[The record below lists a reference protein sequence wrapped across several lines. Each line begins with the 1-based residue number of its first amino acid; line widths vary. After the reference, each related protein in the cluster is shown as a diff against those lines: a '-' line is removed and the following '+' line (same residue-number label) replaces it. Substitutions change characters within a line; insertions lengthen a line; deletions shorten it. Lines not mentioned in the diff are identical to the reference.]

1 MRSNVKCLQLWLR
14 TWYST
19 FGINISLLCF
29 QIFLLVYYRLRPKF
43 EDWQEYF
50 FQWTYM
56 CTYCELNL
64 KLVSNMCYILEVRKG
79 QSCLPPVYFICLYA
93 FSDPSHLLS
102 VCICCMGTLKWRL
115 RFLIMW
121 SKMNLLEWIYFYYF

>member
-1 MRSNVKCLQLWLR
+1 MKSNVKCLQLWFR

-29 QIFLLVYYRLRPKF
+29 QIFLLVYYRFGPKL
-43 EDWQEYF
+43 EDLQVYF
-50 FQWTYM
+50 FQWTHMY
-56 CTYCELNL
+56 TYCELNF
-64 KLVSNMCYILEVRKG
+64 KLVRNMCDILEVRKG

-102 VCICCMGTLKWRL
+102 VFLNCMGTLKWRL
-115 RFLIMW
+115 QFLIV
-121 SKMNLLEWIYFYYF
+121 WIYFYLLFLEGWR